1 MIELIG
7 MIAAW
12 SAAYLG
18 YSKTREFVRSR
29 LRYVD
34 GVHRASAPV
43 KAGAAATLVALP
55 VVAVLPAVGFP
66 SAMLLGVAVGMG
78 VSAGSRDIRRQLPGF

>member
-18 YSKTREFVRSR
+18 YSKSREFVRTR

-34 GVHRASAPV
+34 AVHRASAPL
-43 KAGAAATLVALP
+43 KAGGAATLIALP
-55 VVAVLPAVGFP
+55 VVALLPGVGVP
-66 SAMLLGVAVGMG
+66 SAMLLGIAVGIG
-78 VSAGSRDIRRQLPGF
+78 VSAGSKDIRRQLPGF

>member
-7 MIAAW
+7 LIAAW

-18 YSKTREFVRSR
+18 YAKSREFVRTR

-34 GVHRASAPV
+34 AVHRSSAPL
-43 KAGAAATLVALP
+43 KAGGAAMLVALP
-55 VVAVLPAVGFP
+55 VVAVLPAVGVP
-66 SAMLLGVAVGMG
+66 SAMLLGIAVGMG
-78 VSAGSRDIRRQLPGF
+78 VSAGSRDIRRQLPGV